1 MQVSVPDVSSRSLAE
16 LISLSGRRAVVTG
29 AGRGLG
35 RAIARRLAEAGA
47 DVLVADIESEL
58 AVTAAEGLNALR
70 PGCAVAAHM
79 DVSDAGSVIAAAD
92 LAVRELGGLDI
103 WVNNA
108 GIFPSVPALE
118 MSDTA
123 WDEVFAVNTRGVF
136 LGSREAAR
144 RMREPGGGGEAGGG
158 GVIVNVVSTAG
169 FRGTAPGLAAY
180 VGSKHAAR
188 GITRQLA
195 LEFAPFGIRVLGVA
209 PTYVP
214 TEGNMAAATA
224 VAGDPAAAGDIV
236 SVMRP
241 SRLGRLGVPD
251 DIARVVL
258 FCASDL
264 SAFMTGST
272 LLTDAGETI

>member
-1 MQVSVPDVSSRSLAE
+1 MQVSVPDVSSRSLTE

-35 RAIARRLAEAGA
+35 RAIAERLVEAGA
-47 DVLVADIESEL
+47 DVLVADIEDEL
-58 AVTAAEGLNALR
+58 AS
-70 PGCAVAAHM
+70 VAAKALGARGAGRALAARL
-79 DVSDAGSVIAAAD
+79 DVTDADGVVAAAD
-92 LAVRELGGLDI
+92 LAVREFGGIDI

-118 MSDTA
+118 MSAEA

-136 LGSREAAR
+136 LGAREAAR
-144 RMREPGGGGEAGGG
+144 RMSEAGHG

-169 FRGTAPGLAAY
+169 FRGTTPGLAAY

-188 GITRQLA
+188 GLTRQLS

-209 PTYVP
+209 PTFVP
-214 TEGNMAAATA
+214 TEGNMAAA
-224 VAGDPAAAGDIV
+224 AADGVPLDSETIM
-236 SVMRP
+236 SVMQP
-241 SRLGRLGVPD
+241 GPLGRLGVPD

-272 LLTDAGETI
+272 LLADAGETA